1 MEKKIMKMK
10 QEIAEQN
17 RFYGALAVL
26 GLIAVCAM
34 SSGVITSRYS
44 DLHAAEFVHG
54 FIVGIVIV
62 IEILSLYKIVKNH
75 SVLKDETALA
85 RLYNELHD
93 ERALQIRALSGQKG
107 LQITMVAALAVGL
120 VVSFFSLEAFL
131 GILGV
136 VMLAGIV
143 EKCCLAYYNRTYTG
157 E

>member
-62 IEILSLYKIVKNH
+62 IEILSLYKIVKNR
-75 SVLKDETALA
+75 SVLKDE
-85 RLYNELHD
+85 N
-93 ERALQIRALSGQKG
+93 ALSGQKG

>member
-17 RFYGALAVL
+17 RFYGAFAGL
-26 GLIAVCAM
+26 GLIVICAM

-44 DLHAAEFVHG
+44 DPHAAEFIHG

-62 IEILSLYKIVKNH
+62 FEILSLFKLTKNR
-75 SVLKDETALA
+75 SALKDETVLT

-93 ERALQIRALSGQKG
+93 ERALQIKALSDQKG
-107 LQITMVAALAVGL
+107 LQITMLAALAVGF

-136 VMLAGIV
+136 VLIAGV
-143 EKCCLAYYNRTYTG
+143 VRKCCLAYYNRTYTG

>member
-10 QEIAEQN
+10 QEIADQN
-17 RFYGALAVL
+17 RFYGAVAVL

-34 SSGVITSRYS
+34 SSGVITSRYT
-44 DLHAAEFVHG
+44 DIHAAEFVHG

-62 IEILSLYKIVKNH
+62 IEILCLFKIIKNR
-75 SVLKDETALA
+75 SILKDEAALT

-93 ERALQIRALSGQKG
+93 ERALQIKALSGQKG
-107 LQITMVAALAVGL
+107 LQITMLVALAVGL
-120 VVSFFSLEAFL
+120 IVSFFSLEAFL

-136 VMLAGIV
+136 VLIAGVIK
-143 EKCCLAYYNRTYTG
+143 KCCLAYYNRTYTG

>member
-1 MEKKIMKMK
+1 M
-10 QEIAEQN
+10 N
-17 RFYGALAVL
+17 F
-26 GLIAVCAM
+26 
-34 SSGVITSRYS
+34 
-44 DLHAAEFVHG
+44 
-54 FIVGIVIV
+54 
-62 IEILSLYKIVKNH
+62 YKIVKNH